1 MKTKEEIMKMSAV
14 ELLAEKREMKLKGNS
29 TCSGCLS
36 CSDCSSCYD
45 CSHCL
50 SCSVCSSCSDCYSC
64 INITRK
70 QYMICNVQFT
80 KEEYEAKMKE
90 LKEAK

>member
-1 MKTKEEIMKMSAV
+1 MKTKDEIMKMSAD
-14 ELLAEKREMKLKGNS
+14 ELLAEKREIKLKENS
-29 TCSGCLS
+29 ACS
-36 CSDCSSCYD
+36 YY
-45 CSHCL
+45 
-50 SCSVCSSCSDCYSC
+50 SSCSDCWYRLDCSAC
-64 INITRK
+64 SACSDCYACKDIRGQ